1 MCEKGGKIMAEN
13 ITFVTIDL
21 NRKQV
26 NTDNPVHN
34 DKTGKDYARV
44 FAPGNGTFLYSL
56 SSIKVRSDNPERVY
70 FSRPEGTEIQVQY
83 SRRKENVPDS
93 APNEEKYENF
103 TKTWKIEELKSAY
116 EEERRIYAENHGFV
130 NLYGA
135 DCMGK
140 RICVRG

>member
-44 FAPGNGTFLYSL
+44 FAPGNGTFLYPLNTGYS
-56 SSIKVRSDNPERVY
+56 
-70 FSRPEGTEIQVQY
+70 EGVKSVKCMRLYQDHNLN
-83 SRRKENVPDS
+83 R
-93 APNEEKYENF
+93 
-103 TKTWKIEELKSAY
+103 WKFEDGYILETQIHKNG
-116 EEERRIYAENHGFV
+116 I
-130 NLYGA
+130 
-135 DCMGK
+135 
-140 RICVRG
+140 

>member
-44 FAPGNGTFLYSL
+44 FC
-56 SSIKVRSDNPERVY
+56 
-70 FSRPEGTEIQVQY
+70 
-83 SRRKENVPDS
+83 
-93 APNEEKYENF
+93 
-103 TKTWKIEELKSAY
+103 TWQWYVLIPS
-116 EEERRIYAENHGFV
+116 
-130 NLYGA
+130 
-135 DCMGK
+135 
-140 RICVRG
+140 

>member
-44 FAPGNGTFLYSL
+44 FAPGNGTFLYPL
-56 SSIKVRSDNPERVY
+56 SSIKVR
-70 FSRPEGTEIQVQY
+70 
-83 SRRKENVPDS
+83 
-93 APNEEKYENF
+93 
-103 TKTWKIEELKSAY
+103 
-116 EEERRIYAENHGFV
+116 RIGRAHV
-130 NLYGA
+130 
-135 DCMGK
+135 
-140 RICVRG
+140 